1 MKRVKKDPSSR
12 MRHWGWGTLDRHY
25 DPVKRDRFLG
35 LLADDYG
42 LKPFPKPV
50 RSACLDEFKLPPSR
64 LKKDFVTRWRAKGL
78 STERDDRVFHAC
90 GKSYRDLV
98 RMRSGALE
106 RVPDGV
112 LHLRDADEL
121 IAFFKDAAAVGVAC
135 VPFGGGTGVVGGTEC
150 VGSGDGPVVVIDVKG
165 LASLLDFDE
174 VSRTATFQAGIL
186 GPELERILNE
196 RGFTLGH
203 FPQSFEFSTLGGW
216 VATRS
221 AGQNSTK
228 YGKIERMVQSLT
240 IHAPSGVIRTHAVPA
255 SATGP
260 SLKEMLVGSEGIYG
274 VITEVTLRVSA
285 LPEEERF
292 VPIYFKSFAQGVGY
306 VRKLVQ
312 SGIRPSVIR
321 LMDPSETA
329 LLSKLSLHSSLEKI
343 AAPLWFKFKRL
354 GDAPCFCLLAFEGR
368 AGEAASGMAEAER
381 SAKRDGGAV
390 LSKSF
395 REKWKKERFELP
407 YLRDDLM
414 DRGYFIDTLET
425 AAPWSK
431 LERIHAEMRRAFEED
446 RFGEKLVLG
455 AHLSHAYPD
464 GASLYFTFIGEQ
476 KRGHEIRQWEKIK
489 TAATEVIMD
498 GGGALSHHHGIG
510 YDHRRWMG
518 REHSELALNL
528 FRDVKN
534 GLDPTGILNPGKLI

>member
-12 MRHWGWGTLDRHY
+12 MRHWGWGTLDRRY
-25 DPVKRDRFLG
+25 DPEKRERFIG
-35 LLADDYG
+35 LLADEYG
-42 LKPFPKPV
+42 LKPFPKLLAPV
-50 RSACLDEFKLPPSR
+50 GLDAFKLPLSR
-64 LKKDFVTRWRAKGL
+64 LKKDFVARWKVKGL
-78 STERDDRVFHAC
+78 STDRDDRILHAC

-98 RMRSGALE
+98 RMRSGDLE

-112 LHLRDADEL
+112 FYIRDESDLIPFFRDAAECG
-121 IAFFKDAAAVGVAC
+121 AAC

-150 VGSGDGPVVVIDVKG
+150 VGSGDGAVVVIDVKG
-165 LASLLDFDE
+165 LASLVDFDD
-174 VSRTATFQAGIL
+174 VSRTVTFQAGIL
-186 GPELERILNE
+186 GPELERVLNE
-196 RGFTLGH
+196 RGVTLGH

-240 IHAPSGVIRTHAVPA
+240 IHAPAGVIRTHAVPA

-260 SLKEMLVGSEGIYG
+260 SLKDMLVGSEGIYG
-274 VITEVTLRVSA
+274 IITEVTLRVSK
-285 LPEEERF
+285 LPEAERF
-292 VPIYFKSFAQGVGY
+292 VPVYFKSFSDGIGC
-306 VRKLVQ
+306 VRNLVQ
-312 SGIRPSVIR
+312 SGVRPSVIR

-329 LLSKLSLHSSLEKI
+329 LLSKLSLNSALEKL

-354 GDAPCFCLLAFEGR
+354 GDAPCFCLMAFEGR
-368 AGEAASGMAEAER
+368 LSEVAAGATEAER
-381 SAKRDGGAV
+381 FARQGGGA
-390 LSKSF
+390 LLGKSF

-407 YLRDDLM
+407 YLRDDLL

-431 LERIHAEMRRAFEED
+431 LERIHSGMRRAFEGE

-464 GASLYFTFIGEQ
+464 GASLYFTFIGSQ
-476 KRGHEIRQWEKIK
+476 RRGHEIRQWEKIK
-489 TAATEVIMD
+489 TAATEVILD

-518 REHSELALNL
+518 REHSELALGV
-528 FRDVKN
+528 FKDVKN
-534 GLDPTGILNPGKLI
+534 GLDPAGILNPGKLI